1 MRLSRAF
8 LLTFLTREG
17 ILVFGFLNSVVLA
30 RALGVEGVGVYAL
43 VVTSANILAFAG
55 TLGLNFSNTLL
66 AARDPDR
73 AGHLFTQSVI
83 PVLLLAGPAILVES
97 LWPQAVE
104 F

>member
-17 ILVFGFLNSVVLA
+17 VLVFGFLNSVVLA

-66 AARDPDR
+66 AARDPGR
-73 AGHLFTQSVI
+73 AGHLFTQSII
-83 PVLLLAGPAILVES
+83 PVLLLAGPGRGRRN
-97 LWPQAVE
+97 
-104 F
+104 